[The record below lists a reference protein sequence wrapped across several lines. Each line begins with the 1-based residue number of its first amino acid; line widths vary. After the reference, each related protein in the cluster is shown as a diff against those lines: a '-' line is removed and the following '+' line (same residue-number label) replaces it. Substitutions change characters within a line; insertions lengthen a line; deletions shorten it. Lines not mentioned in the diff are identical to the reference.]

1 MSCRPR
7 FFWPALYLT
16 LLIAVASPTYAA
28 PPQQEGGLLTTTT
41 TNVNLRAGPGVEW
54 KWLAQLNAGTPFLLD
69 GRAPSGTWARGI
81 TPAGQIGW
89 VLSENLAAASD
100 QIAAL
105 PAIWVETPFTLA
117 PPPGGAPDAAP
128 APAQPAEATSPPA
141 AASPALPSGGL
152 TVTAANRVN
161 VRAAASVD
169 GGVLATLNPG
179 APVAVDGKDATQ
191 QWARGAVPGGMV
203 GWVAIRHLVIT
214 ADQVAQ
220 LPVVEGGASAA
231 PAAPAPAEAAPA
243 VAPAAETAAPV
254 AAANTAPTRGFSYG
268 GHVDGFGEYAVNQMR
283 RAGMTWTKRQWR
295 YYSGQNP
302 GDAAGLIADAH
313 AKGFRIL
320 LGIVGVPEEVNNPG
334 YFEQFA
340 AFVGG
345 VAAQGADAIEVWNE
359 MNIDREWPAG
369 SIDPGRYTEMLRLAY
384 NAIKAANPNTLVIS
398 GAPAPTG
405 FFGGCSPNGCDD
417 APYIAGMARA
427 GAARYAD
434 CIGLHYNEGIVGPT
448 ATSGDPRGSSG
459 FYTRYFYGMLNTYSR
474 AFGGAKPLCFTE
486 LGYLT
491 GEGYPPL
498 PGGFAWAQN
507 VTVAQQAAWLDQAV
521 SLSAQSGKVRLLII
535 WNVDFTQYGDDPM
548 AGYAIIRPGGA
559 CPACEALSR

>member
-1 MSCRPR
+1 MSKPR
-7 FFWPALYLT
+7 LILLAFSLALLVAAVLPA
-16 LLIAVASPTYAA
+16 AAA
-28 PPQQEGGLLTTTT
+28 PPAQEGGLLTATTAA
-41 TNVNLRAGPGVEW
+41 VNLRAGPGVEW
-54 KWLAQLNAGTPFLLD
+54 RRLGRLEAGTPFLLD

-89 VLSENLAAASD
+89 VLSENLAASGD

-105 PAIWVETPFTLA
+105 PAIWVETPFTLPPPLSGAPAPAALAEAA
-117 PPPGGAPDAAP
+117 PPPAAP
-128 APAQPAEATSPPA
+128 APPAS
-141 AASPALPSGGL
+141 GL

-161 VRAAASVD
+161 VRAAPTTDASV
-169 GGVLATLNPG
+169 LTTLNPG
-179 APVAVDGKDATQ
+179 TPVNVDGKDATQ
-191 QWARGAVPGGMV
+191 QWVRGAVPGGAV
-203 GWVAIRHLVIT
+203 GWIAARHLVIT
-214 ADQVAQ
+214 ADQVLQ
-220 LPVVEGGASAA
+220 LPVVEGGASAP
-231 PAAPAPAEAAPA
+231 PAASAPAEPASAAP
-243 VAPAAETAAPV
+243 PAAV
-254 AAANTAPTRGFSYG
+254 NTAPVSGFSYG
-268 GHVDGFGEYAVNQMR
+268 GHVDGFGEYAVSQMR
-283 RAGMTWTKRQWR
+283 AAGMTWVKRQWR

-302 GDAAGLIADAH
+302 GNTAGLIADAH

-320 LGIVGVPEEVNNPG
+320 LGIVGVPKEVNNPG

-359 MNIDREWPAG
+359 QNIDREWPAG
-369 SIDPGRYTEMLRLAY
+369 SIDSERYTEMLRLAY

-434 CIGLHYNEGIVGPT
+434 CIGLHYNEGIVPPT
-448 ATSGDPRGSSG
+448 ATSGDPRGNSG

-535 WNVDFTQYGDDPM
+535 WNVDFTHYGDDPM